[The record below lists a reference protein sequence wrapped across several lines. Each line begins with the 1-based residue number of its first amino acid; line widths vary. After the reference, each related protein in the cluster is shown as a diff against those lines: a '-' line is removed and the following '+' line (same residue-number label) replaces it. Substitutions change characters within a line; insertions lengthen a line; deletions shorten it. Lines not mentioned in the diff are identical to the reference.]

1 MRPARR
7 PIRDRSTGGIVG
19 WFDEPSALWFG
30 YLYRTRDGRWVL
42 DDRGAFWLLSDAEAH
57 AELVEASGSSD
68 PVVAAS
74 AAVAL
79 AFLRPARCRR
89 LCRAR

>member
-1 MRPARR
+1 MPARS
-7 PIRDRSTGGIVG
+7 ILRDRSTGGIVG
-19 WFDEPSALWFG
+19 SFDESSALWFG
-30 YLYRTRDGRWVL
+30 FLYRTHDGRWVL
-42 DDRGAFWLLSDAEAH
+42 DDDGQFWVVTDGEAH
-57 AELVEASGSSD
+57 AELVDAAGSSD

-79 AFLRPARCRR
+79 AFLRPVRPR